1 MLRCWDG
8 RDWYIVSLRGDGILE
23 SVKGLPAVEYGGSID
38 LVNPFEELKRYIRT
52 RSGSACHPDGYLV
65 TAARRRGN
73 HSPSCSPGF
82 ASVCPKWDNHEHGG
96 EGMPPE
102 SAPAKANDSAAP
114 PSFLS
119 IGIRAEKESPPAL
132 PTIGRFSGHK
142 SQIPRKPFKVKQ
154 TGQSYPS
161 PRLGPR
167 YSQR

>member
-65 TAARRRGN
+65 TAAHRRRRPCPTIPAKPKPGRRRGN

-102 SAPAKANDSAAP
+102 SAPAKAHDSAAP
-114 PSFLS
+114 PSFL
-119 IGIRAEKESPPAL
+119 GI
-132 PTIGRFSGHK
+132 TIGRFRVTSLR
-142 SQIPRKPFKVKQ
+142 IPR
-154 TGQSYPS
+154 
-161 PRLGPR
+161 
-167 YSQR
+167 

>member
-65 TAARRRGN
+65 TAAHRRRRPCPTIPAKPKPGHRRGN

-82 ASVCPKWDNHEHGG
+82 ASVCPKWDNNEQSTGRRHAPGVGTRQG
-96 EGMPPE
+96 ERLR
-102 SAPAKANDSAAP
+102 SPAFVPKYHHWP
-114 PSFLS
+114 
-119 IGIRAEKESPPAL
+119 I
-132 PTIGRFSGHK
+132 SGHK
-142 SQIPRKPFKVKQ
+142 
-154 TGQSYPS
+154 PS
-161 PRLGPR
+161 HSP
-167 YSQR
+167 